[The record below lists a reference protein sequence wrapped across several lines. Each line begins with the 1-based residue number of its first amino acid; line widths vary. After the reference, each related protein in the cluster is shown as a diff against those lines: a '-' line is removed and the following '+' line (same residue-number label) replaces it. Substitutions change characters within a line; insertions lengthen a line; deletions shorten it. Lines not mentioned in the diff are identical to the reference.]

1 MSRRIQVIINPA
13 AGQDEPILMTFNSV
27 FQAAGVDWDVSITKQ
42 AGDARRLAQQAVA
55 AGVDVVGVYGGDGT
69 VKEAASG
76 VMGSPV
82 PLAIFPGGTGNVMSV
97 ELGIPDDLA
106 GACALP
112 CALPCGDDIAI
123 RAVDMGQVGDEY
135 FLLRLG
141 IGLEAAMVEG
151 ADREMKA
158 RMGNLA
164 YILSA
169 FQALREPQIARYNL
183 TLDGRQVESEGITC
197 IIANSGNVG
206 VAGLSLVSTIRVD
219 DGLLDVIVIRKADLS
234 SLLALA
240 ASVVRGDEA
249 AEPLQHWRAREVA
262 VATDPP
268 QTVQADGEILGRTPV
283 RAKIIPQAVRII
295 VPEGLGGG

>member
-112 CALPCGDDIAI
+112 CGDDIAI
-123 RAVDMGQVGDEY
+123 RTVDMGQVGNEY